1 MTKLERHNT
10 IRFALEVLKICADRE
25 IESIFQDIEKVRESE
40 HNTKTKYDE
49 IDRLLQDMHE
59 CRTRKQH
66 ARELQ
71 ENEFVI
77 LRKNSKKLKS
87 LEQINN

>member
-10 IRFALEVLKICADRE
+10 IRFALIILERHMDRE
-25 IESIFQDIEKVRESE
+25 IESIFKDIERVRESK
-40 HNTKTKYDE
+40 HSTKKKDDE
-49 IDRLLQDMHE
+49 IGRLLQDMHD
-59 CRTRKQH
+59 CRTRRRH
-66 ARELQ
+66 AEELQ

-87 LEQINN
+87 LEL